1 MMLKWLFLVIL
12 VWYAFR
18 SAGNLIREL
27 AGGQS
32 RESVPPPPRNK
43 VHVPRPK
50 AADKS
55 AVESSSLDVEDARF
69 EDL

>member
-18 SAGNLIREL
+18 SAGSLIRAL
-27 AGGQS
+27 AGEQP
-32 RESVPPPPRNK
+32 RQNVPPPPRNK